1 MVEHRSADRQTEE
14 ELMLT
19 QVANVNSQ
27 TEDVLHTRWDDK
39 MWTIRQNTYVEFNKN
54 SLEIIRNLINHL

>member
-1 MVEHRSADRQTEE
+1 
-14 ELMLT
+14 MLT